1 MQTGRNNPSTT
12 RNGVQRSEVNTVMVI
27 ISNATSCQFALAQQL
42 RQHSQKLREE
52 NTNSQPGGIRISVLG
67 RAAGTM
73 PHLEHTVLHTATV
86 IYRSSVPRQSRGAAW
101 RSSKKIARP
110 HACTRSAQGEDDA
123 DQLAATASAAR
134 GPEPRSWR
142 SLGAPCSMRRLP
154 PPLDGPSTSIIER
167 KFLTTRADG
176 GAAVA
181 VWGWPADAS
190 CAWSDVPPASFSCD
204 VRLKVRLRKWDMFII
219 RVRIRVCICRY
230 KMKYHQSRI
239 LHS

>member
-101 RSSKKIARP
+101 RSSKKSPGHTRAR
-110 HACTRSAQGEDDA
+110 AQRKGRTTRISSRPRRQPPEDLSPGA
-123 DQLAATASAAR
+123 GGAWAHR
-134 GPEPRSWR
+134 
-142 SLGAPCSMRRLP
+142 APCAGCRHLSTGLRR
-154 PPLDGPSTSIIER
+154 PS
-167 KFLTTRADG
+167 
-176 GAAVA
+176 
-181 VWGWPADAS
+181 
-190 CAWSDVPPASFSCD
+190 
-204 VRLKVRLRKWDMFII
+204 
-219 RVRIRVCICRY
+219 
-230 KMKYHQSRI
+230 SRG
-239 LHS
+239 SS